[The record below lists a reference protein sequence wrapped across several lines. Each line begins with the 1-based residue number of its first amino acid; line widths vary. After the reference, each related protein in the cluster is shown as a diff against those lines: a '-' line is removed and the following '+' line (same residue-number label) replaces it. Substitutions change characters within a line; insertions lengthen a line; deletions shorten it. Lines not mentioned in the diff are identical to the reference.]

1 MKKIILSSVL
11 FLSQLSTAQSLVWG
25 NTFDTPADLQGW
37 TFHDLNNNN
46 NGWIQG
52 PNIYHNGTSLTYG
65 SAGVLRH
72 STNLVPTGSAA
83 GFGGEDD
90 WIISP
95 QIDLT
100 GAAGTI
106 TLASYIG
113 RQRTTHTIVS
123 RDLYIYVSTPQK
135 AVPVLADF
143 QAMAVD
149 GAGNYQQSPYKI
161 QVGSS
166 TNPFPA
172 DLTQFVEN
180 LVDLSAFAG
189 KKIYIGMWANR
200 NASGNNIM
208 NINIDEMA
216 IYATATT
223 LSTKDVKKKENLT
236 KIAENPAKEY
246 LQLQLNPALQE
257 NKTTVR
263 LYNAAGQQVLTT
275 QYSKLIGIEA
285 LSEGIY
291 IVEVADGKTTER
303 LNFIKK

>member
-11 FLSQLSTAQSLVWG
+11 FLSQLATAQTLVWG
-25 NTFDTPADLQGW
+25 NSFDTPADLQGW
-37 TFHDLNNNN
+37 TFHDLNGNN

-52 PNIYHNGTSLTYG
+52 ANIYHNGTSLTYG

-72 STNLVPTGSAA
+72 STNLVPSGSVP
-83 GFGGEDD
+83 GFGTEND

-100 GAAGTI
+100 SASGTI

-113 RQRTTHTIVS
+113 RQRATHTNIT

-135 AVPVLADF
+135 EVPVLADF

-149 GAGNYQQSPYKI
+149 GSGNYQQSLYKI
-161 QVGSS
+161 QAGSS

-189 KKIYIGMWANR
+189 KKIYIGIWSNR
-200 NASGNNIM
+200 EASGNNIM

-216 IYATATT
+216 IYATSNI

-236 KIAENPAKEY
+236 KIAENPVKEY
-246 LQLQLNPALQE
+246 LQLQLNPALKE
-257 NKTTVR
+257 NGTAVH
-263 LYNAAGQQVLTT
+263 LYNAAGQKVFTA
-275 QYSKLIGIEA
+275 QYSKLINIAE
-285 LSEGIY
+285 LSEGVY
-291 IVEVADGKTTER
+291 IAEVTDGKTTDR
-303 LNFIKK
+303 LKFIKK

>member
-11 FLSQLSTAQSLVWG
+11 LLSQLAAAQILVWG

-37 TFHDLNNNN
+37 TFHDLNGNS

-72 STNLVPTGSAA
+72 STNKVPTGNVTD
-83 GFGGEDD
+83 FGTEDD

-100 GAAGTI
+100 NASGTI
-106 TLASYIG
+106 QLTSAIG
-113 RQRTTHTIVS
+113 RQRASHTIVS

-135 AVPVLADF
+135 QVPVLADF
-143 QAMAVD
+143 QAMTVD
-149 GAGNYQQSPYKI
+149 GSGNYLQSPYKI
-161 QVGSS
+161 QVGAS

-172 DLTQFVEN
+172 NLTEFGES

-216 IYATATT
+216 IYATSTT
-223 LSTKDVKKKENLT
+223 LNTKDVKKKENLT
-236 KIAENPAKEY
+236 KIAENPVKEH
-246 LQLQLNPALQE
+246 LQLQLNPALKE
-257 NKTTVR
+257 NKTTVH
-263 LYNAAGQQVLTT
+263 LYNAAGQQVLNTP
-275 QYSKLIGIEA
+275 YSRLINVAG
-285 LSEGIY
+285 LSPGVY
-291 IVEVADGKTTER
+291 IAEVTDGKTTER

>member
-11 FLSQLSTAQSLVWG
+11 FLSQLATAQSLVWG
-25 NTFDTPADLQGW
+25 NTFDTPDDLQGW
-37 TFHDLNNNN
+37 TFHDLNGNN

-52 PNIYHNGTSLTYG
+52 ANIYHNGTSLTYG
-65 SAGVLRH
+65 STGVLRH
-72 STNLVPTGSAA
+72 STNLVPSGSAT
-83 GFGGEDD
+83 GFGTEND

-100 GAAGTI
+100 GASGTI
-106 TLASYIG
+106 TLTSAIG
-113 RQRTTHTIVS
+113 RQRASHIIVS

-135 AVPVLADF
+135 EVPGLADF
-143 QAMAVD
+143 QAMTVD
-149 GAGNYQQSPYKI
+149 GSGNYLQSPYKI

-172 DLTQFVEN
+172 DLTQFGES

-216 IYATATT
+216 IYATSST

-236 KIAENPAKEY
+236 KIAENPVKEY
-246 LQLQLNPALQE
+246 LQLQLNPALKE
-257 NKTTVR
+257 NITAIHI
-263 LYNAAGQQVLTT
+263 YNAAGQKVLTT
-275 QYSKLIGIEA
+275 QYSRLISTA
-285 LSEGIY
+285 VLSEGVY
-291 IVEVADGKTTER
+291 IAEVTDGKTTER
-303 LNFIKK
+303 LSFIKK

>member
-1 MKKIILSSVL
+1 MKKIILSFVL
-11 FLSQLSTAQSLVWG
+11 LLSQLVAAQTLVWG

-37 TFHDLNNNN
+37 TFHDLNGNN
-46 NGWIQG
+46 NGWVQG

-72 STNLVPTGSAA
+72 STNKVPTGNVAD
-83 GFGGEDD
+83 FGTEDD

-100 GAAGTI
+100 GASGTI

-113 RQRTTHTIVS
+113 RQRASHTIVS

-135 AVPVLADF
+135 QVPVLADF
-143 QAMAVD
+143 QAMTVD
-149 GAGNYQQSPYKI
+149 GTGNYLQSPYKI

-166 TNPFPA
+166 LNPFPPS
-172 DLTQFVEN
+172 LTDFAEN
-180 LVDLSAFAG
+180 FVDLSAFAG

-216 IYATATT
+216 IYATSTT
-223 LSTKDVKKKENLT
+223 LNTKDVKTKENLT
-236 KIAENPAKEY
+236 KIVENPVQEH
-246 LQLQLNPALQE
+246 LQLQLNPAIKE
-257 NKTTVR
+257 NKTTVH
-263 LYNAAGQQVLTT
+263 LYNASGQQVLTAS
-275 QYSKLIGIEA
+275 YSRLINVAG
-285 LSEGIY
+285 LSKGVY
-291 IVEVADGKTTER
+291 IAEVTDGKNTER
-303 LNFIKK
+303 LKFIKK

>member
-1 MKKIILSSVL
+1 MKKIILSSIL
-11 FLSQLSTAQSLVWG
+11 FLSQLATAQSLVWG

-37 TFHDLNNNN
+37 TFHDLNGNN

-52 PNIYHNGTSLTYG
+52 LNIYHNGSSLAYGTS
-65 SAGVLRH
+65 GVLRH
-72 STNLVPTGSAA
+72 STNLVPTGNAA
-83 GFGGEDD
+83 DFGTEDD

-100 GAAGTI
+100 SAAGTI
-106 TLASYIG
+106 NLAAYIG
-113 RQRTTHTIVS
+113 RQRATHTIVS

-143 QAMAVD
+143 QAMTVD
-149 GAGNYQQSPYKI
+149 GSGNYLPSPYKI

-172 DLTQFVEN
+172 DLTEFVES
-180 LVDLSAFAG
+180 LVDLSVFAG

-216 IYATATT
+216 VYATSST

-236 KIAENPAKEY
+236 KIVENPVKEY
-246 LQLQLNPALQE
+246 LQLQLNPAFKE
-257 NKTTVR
+257 NTTVVH
-263 LYNAAGQQVLTT
+263 LYNTAGQKVLTT
-275 QYSKLIGIEA
+275 QYKRSINIADLAQGV
-285 LSEGIY
+285 Y
-291 IVEVADGKTTER
+291 IAEVTDGRTTEH